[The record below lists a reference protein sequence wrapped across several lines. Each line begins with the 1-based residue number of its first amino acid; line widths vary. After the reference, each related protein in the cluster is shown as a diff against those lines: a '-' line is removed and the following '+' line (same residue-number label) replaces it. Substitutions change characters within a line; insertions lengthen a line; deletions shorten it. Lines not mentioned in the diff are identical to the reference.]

1 MNNRILNVIIL
12 VISVIGLFFMVRI
25 MMEGSDVVEESAELQ
40 ASIVDPFI
48 TFAKIVLII
57 AALITIVWSIINLF
71 KNPKTLKT
79 TLIGVA
85 AFVVLFLIAYFTAS
99 DVIPTD
105 VFGDTMVMKDMN
117 DKILNPEEAASTMKN
132 VTALINFTGILGA
145 IGLGLVG
152 WGFVKSLVKK

>member
-1 MNNRILNVIIL
+1 MNNRILNIIIL

-25 MMEGSDVVEESAELQ
+25 MMEGSDVVKESAELQ

-48 TFAKIVLII
+48 TFANVVLII
-57 AALITIVWSIINLF
+57 TAVITVIWSIINLF

-85 AFVVLFLIAYFTAS
+85 VFVVLFLIAYFTAS
-99 DVIPTD
+99 DAIPLD
-105 VFGDTMVMKDMN
+105 VFGDPMVLKDMN
-117 DKILNPEEAASTMKN
+117 SKVLSPEEAASTMKN

-145 IGLGLVG
+145 IGIGLVG
-152 WGFVKSLVKK
+152 WGFINSLVKK